1 MARIK
6 RNLMIKREG
15 EVIRNTATPKKVK
28 AVKVKVRPLNEWG
41 MTKTEMRCATPM
53 PKRVDLTT
61 AQWAEW
67 GDALKELRTY
77 DYDGA
82 EFLSLDEMREVRESI
97 KRLTDMRL
105 FAQQGA

>member
-1 MARIK
+1 MARIR
-6 RNLMIKREG
+6 RNLIVKRG
-15 EVIRNTATPKKVK
+15 GLVVTKTALKQKRVP
-28 AVKVKVRPLNEWG
+28 VKVRVRTLNEWG

-53 PKRVDLTT
+53 PKRADLTK
-61 AQWAEW
+61 AQWVEW

-77 DYDGA
+77 DYSGA
-82 EFLSLDEMREVRESI
+82 EFLSLDEMRQVLESV